1 MIRLTLINDEA
12 LTNGGE
18 ALPDRVLR
26 EKKEKKNIKE
36 YDQQQSVIMNLQ
48 HWHGPQQPFIS

>member
-12 LTNGGE
+12 LTNGEE

-26 EKKEKKNIKE
+26 GKKRGEKKE

-48 HWHGPQQPFIS
+48 H